1 MLERRVIETNFPTD
15 IDAEGQFF
23 KVINSEV
30 EFRIK
35 IYAVNGKVLTE
46 TTAKAGFEITTNQL
60 FSRIQLTS
68 TQRQEIEVWVSAH
81 KLQYD
86 APSAGA
92 NQNQS
97 FLIEHYGDS
106 QQALPFEANRVA
118 VTLFCDKPLWYG
130 GNGVDLNNGIPIL
143 PNTPTRIT
151 GSGELHLAVNEAAE
165 YTLSSDIE
173 MLPHGALT
181 KPDVD
186 RVVSLFGQMY
196 VLDGS
201 DIYRLSATGFS
212 QVNVADEFGAVSS
225 TAIKSAVEYKGSIA
239 WVQSDRVFYGHYKS
253 APTNHNLGYISTN
266 GARLILTSEFKA
278 ADGDGAFSGNG
289 MVWELNTDTGVFTKL
304 LNAPH
309 GNRLNGVFISREGDI
324 FAQDYGAQ
332 TIYKLVD
339 GAMVSCGRPQS
350 TINSHHINC
359 TEDDNFII
367 VNAYEGLGV
376 IDKSTG
382 LFVDKLPNAS
392 AAWIYKNSW
401 YYISGTQVFES
412 QNQGASWSL
421 VYTHPSNISK
431 PVIGFVNNALVVTS
445 FNGYSSP
452 TSYIQFV
459 PIKKW
464 SQPKVM
470 VRALKEVI

>member
-1 MLERRVIETNFPTD
+1 MLRRKYLEAGIPN
-15 IDAEGQFF
+15 
-23 KVINSEV
+23 EV
-30 EFRIK
+30 HADGDFFRI
-35 IYAVNGKVLTE
+35 ISCESTINVRATYGAEVVLE
-46 TTAKAGFEITTNQL
+46 SECRAGFNISTEKQFT
-60 FSRIQLTS
+60 RIELTS
-68 TQRQEIEVWVSAH
+68 STAQWVELWAS
-81 KLQYD
+81 KSGLSYN
-86 APSAGA
+86 APTEGS
-92 NQNQS
+92 NHNQS
-97 FLIEHYGDS
+97 FLIEHYGDN
-106 QQALPFEANRVA
+106 QKVLPFEVERHALTVC
-118 VTLFCDKPLWYG
+118 CDKPIWYG
-130 GNGVDLNNGIPIL
+130 GAGVTPVNGIPIQ
-143 PNTPTRIT
+143 PNTPTRIA
-151 GSGELHLAVNEAAE
+151 GSGELHIAVNEPAE
-165 YTLSSDIE
+165 YTLSSNVAA
-173 MLPHGALT
+173 LSHGSLT
-181 KPDVD
+181 KPDID

-266 GARLILTSEFKA
+266 GTRLIVTSEFKA
-278 ADGDGAFSGNG
+278 ADGNGAFSGNG

-332 TIYKLVD
+332 TIYRLVD
-339 GAMVSCGRPQS
+339 GAMVSCGRPQN

-421 VYTHPSNISK
+421 VYTHPSNISR
-431 PVIGFVNNALVVTS
+431 PVIGFINNALIVTS

-452 TSYIQFV
+452 ASYLQFV
-459 PIKKW
+459 PEKKW
-464 SQPKVM
+464 SQPKVLI
-470 VRALKEVI
+470 RALKEVY